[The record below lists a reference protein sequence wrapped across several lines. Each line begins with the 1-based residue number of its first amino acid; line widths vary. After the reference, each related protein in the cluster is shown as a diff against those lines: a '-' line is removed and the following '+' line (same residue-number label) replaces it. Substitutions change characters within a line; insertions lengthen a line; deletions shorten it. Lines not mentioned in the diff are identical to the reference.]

1 MTVPAYHVGQILYH
15 RASGERAIVV
25 EVRPGVVQVSADVNR
40 FVEFRLDGMPLVFST
55 EPVVVPSLTHKGPF
69 MDTKDVLSEVR
80 RILGEKL
87 PADDRFIK
95 PVIITEP
102 IEPNG
107 LLLYVLV
114 LDRERCDTLATRHII
129 SDHEAVLR
137 VAEEASETLA
147 REMRKRLAS

>member
-1 MTVPAYHVGQILYH
+1 MDLK
-15 RASGERAIVV
+15 
-25 EVRPGVVQVSADVNR
+25 EVQ
-40 FVEFRLDGMPLVFST
+40 
-55 EPVVVPSLTHKGPF
+55 
-69 MDTKDVLSEVR
+69 SEVR

-95 PVIITEP
+95 PVIIAEL

-114 LDRERCDTLATRHII
+114 PDRERCDTLATRHII
-129 SDHEAVLR
+129 DSFQRLAV
-137 VAEEASETLA
+137 VAEEAAETLA